1 MVQLLLGIAQLGAA
15 VVLSAISAYLAFYL
29 FQLFTR
35 NLDER
40 EALRQGNTAV
50 GIVVGAMLVAVA
62 IVLRPAFVVQTTT
75 WDAGETFFFRV
86 LLVEG
91 VQLAVG
97 MVLAIASLALAL
109 FLFAGLTRGID
120 EIAELERGNLAIAA
134 LLAGLVIGVG
144 LLASQAVHQIMDLI
158 GSSLF

>member
-15 VVLSAISAYLAFYL
+15 VVLSAISAFLAFYL

-35 NLDER
+35 NLDEQ
-40 EALRQGNTAV
+40 ESLRQGNAAV
-50 GIVVGAMLVAVA
+50 GIVLGAMLLSVA
-62 IVLRPAFVVQTTT
+62 IVLRPAFVVHTAT
-75 WDAGETFFFRV
+75 WDVGEAFFFRV
-86 LLVEG
+86 LLIEA

-97 MVLAIASLALAL
+97 MVLAIASVALAL
-109 FLFAGLTRGID
+109 FLFSWLTRDID
-120 EIAELERGNLAIAA
+120 EMAELGRGNLAIAA

-144 LLASQAVHQIMDLI
+144 LFASQAVRQIMDLI